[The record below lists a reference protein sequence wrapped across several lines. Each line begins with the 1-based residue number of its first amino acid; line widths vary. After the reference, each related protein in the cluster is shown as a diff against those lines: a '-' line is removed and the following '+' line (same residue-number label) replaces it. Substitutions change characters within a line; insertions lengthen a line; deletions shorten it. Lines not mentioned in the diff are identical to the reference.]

1 LRLWSINPEYLDRA
15 GLLAVWREA
24 LLAQKV
30 LQGKTKGY
38 TNHPQLKRF
47 KNHRFPQRAIASY
60 LSGIWK
66 EAKRR
71 GYNFDPEKI
80 GAKGK
85 VEKIQVTRGQLKYE
99 FGLLREKLKRR
110 APVMA
115 RQLTSVKE
123 IESHPLF
130 EVIEG
135 DIEEWERRFP
145 DGRLLIE
152 FKGRFA

>member
-1 LRLWSINPEYLDRA
+1 MRLWSIHPEYLDRA

-30 LQGKTKGY
+30 LEGKTKGY

-47 KNHRFPQRAIASY
+47 KSHRFPQRAIVNY
-60 LSGIWK
+60 LLGIWK
-66 EAKRR
+66 EARRR

-80 GAKGK
+80 GTKGK
-85 VEKIQVTRGQLKYE
+85 VEKIPVTRSQLKYE

-115 RQLTSVKE
+115 RQLASVKE
-123 IESHPLF
+123 IEPHPFF

-135 DIEEWERRFP
+135 AIEEWEKKVTRAR
-145 DGRLLIE
+145 D
-152 FKGRFA
+152 

>member
-1 LRLWSINPEYLDRA
+1 MRLWSIHSEYLDRA

-30 LQGKTKGY
+30 LEGKTKGY

-47 KNHRFPQRAIASY
+47 KSHRFPKKAIANY
-60 LSGIWK
+60 LLGIWK

-85 VEKIQVTRGQLKYE
+85 VEKILVTRGQLKYE
-99 FGLLREKLKRR
+99 FGLLQEKLKRR
-110 APVMA
+110 APIIA
-115 RQLTSVKE
+115 RQLASVKE
-123 IESHPLF
+123 IKPHPLF
-130 EVIEG
+130 EAIEG
-135 DIEEWERRFP
+135 NIEEWEKT
-145 DGRLLIE
+145 IIS
-152 FKGRFA
+152 FKD